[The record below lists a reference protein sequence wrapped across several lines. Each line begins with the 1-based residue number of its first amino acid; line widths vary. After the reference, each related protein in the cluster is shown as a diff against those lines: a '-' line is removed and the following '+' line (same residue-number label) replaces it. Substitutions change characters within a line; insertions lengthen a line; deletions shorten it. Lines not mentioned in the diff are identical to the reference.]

1 MERKAILKPKGSGKF
16 KMADFQREDIAR
28 LLESGNC
35 ALWNEMGTFKTTTV
49 EWLWEQKL
57 RHIPNPRVLVI
68 TTKTGKGAYMESL
81 PEVLPEWEVFSVSST
96 KFQLVINGTAAPW
109 DVILP
114 DPLFMRPVVVVAH
127 YQCFLNKACQPQQVM
142 QVRTDPDGNPIYVNG
157 KPDKRPVM
165 NEDGT
170 IQMKIPKCHELMNKH
185 WDAIIVDEAHRMKNK
200 DTQWTR
206 NIKKLKAGFK
216 VAMTGTGFVNN
227 PSEIWSALNFL
238 YPKTYSSYWA
248 FREHYCEED
257 DEGGYRK
264 IVGIKP
270 HREQEF
276 RALVRQIGTR
286 RTMAECFP
294 DIAEPMETIVPVQLS
309 PIQNKMY
316 INIMED
322 LYALDQKGAP
332 LHAPNVV
339 SALQRLRQICVAT
352 PDVKGEHEDPITG
365 RRIQEIELKEPSSK
379 LDACMEVIEGLEWDD
394 ERKDQVVVFSN
405 FRGPLELMRKR
416 LEKANIP
423 FLHLKADHTEKQRYD
438 LWHERWPEKKH
449 QVFLC
454 TLGVGSESINLTSA
468 HRAIFLDQSWS
479 PAQNAQAIGRVY
491 RPGQKGMCQ
500 LIYIRA
506 QSTVDYRVLGNVNT
520 KLGWFAQVF
529 GAERPDEVAA

>member
-1 MERKAILKPKGSGKF
+1 MATQERKPILKPKGSGKF
-16 KMADFQREDIAR
+16 QKADFQREDIAR

-57 RHIPNPRVLVI
+57 KHIPNPRVLVI
-68 TTKTGKGAYMESL
+68 TTKTGKGAYMETL
-81 PEVLPEWEVFSVSST
+81 PEVLPEWDVFSISST
-96 KFQLVINGTAAPW
+96 KTQFVINGTATPW
-109 DVILP
+109 DVELP
-114 DPLFMRPVVVVAH
+114 DPLYFRPVVVIAH
-127 YQCFLNKACQPQQVM
+127 YQCFLNKACEPQQVKKLRLDD
-142 QVRTDPDGNPIYVNG
+142 QGNPVYVNG
-157 KPDKRPVM
+157 KPEKIPVM

-170 IQMKIPKCHELMNKH
+170 IKMTNPRCNILMTKH

-227 PSEIWSALNFL
+227 PSEIWSILNFL
-238 YPKTYSSYWA
+238 HPKTYSSYWS

-257 DEGGYRK
+257 YVGGYRK

-270 HREQEF
+270 HRNEEF
-276 RALVRQIGTR
+276 RELVRQVGTR

-294 DIAEPMETIVPVQLS
+294 DIAEPMETVVPVSLS
-309 PIQNKMY
+309 PIQAKMY
-316 INIMED
+316 NSIADE
-322 LYALDQKGAP
+322 LWTLDQQGTP
-332 LHAPNVV
+332 LHSPTVL
-339 SALQRLRQICVAT
+339 SALTRLRQICVAT
-352 PDVKGEHEDPITG
+352 PEVKGEHEDPITG
-365 RRIQEIELKEPSSK
+365 RRITEIELKEPSSK
-379 LDACMEVIEGLEWDD
+379 LDAAMEVIEGLEWDVD
-394 ERKDQVVVFSN
+394 RKDQVVVFSN
-405 FRGPLELMRKR
+405 FRGPLELLRKR
-416 LEKANIP
+416 LEKAGIP

-438 LWHERWPEKKH
+438 LWHETWPKKEH

-454 TLGVGSESINLTSA
+454 TLGVGSESINLTTA

-506 QSTVDYRVLGNVNT
+506 EATVDYRVLGKVT
-520 KLGWFAQVF
+520 EKAGWFRDIF
-529 GAERPDEVAA
+529 GERPSDS